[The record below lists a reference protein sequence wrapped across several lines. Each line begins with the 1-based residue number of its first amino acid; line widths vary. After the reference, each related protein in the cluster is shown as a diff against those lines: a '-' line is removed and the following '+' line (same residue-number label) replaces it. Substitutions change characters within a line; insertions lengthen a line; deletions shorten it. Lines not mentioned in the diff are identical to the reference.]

1 MDGVVG
7 KVEETGAG
15 GLAMVMVEVG
25 LVGIF
30 AGVMTLDEDC

>member
-15 GLAMVMVEVG
+15 GLAMVMVG

-30 AGVMTLDEDC
+30 TGVMTLDEDC